1 MADLDTTVAV
11 YKDGADADL
20 DWTLLE
26 DGVLE
31 EKLDIADAA
40 LVENQAG
47 EAVILE
53 RHSPHG
59 WGKGAVAGAV
69 VGVLFP
75 PSLIGM
81 TIVGAGGGELV
92 ARFTRSLGR
101 GKVKDL
107 GEAIDKGSTAIVVIC
122 PTDSTPRVIEKL
134 KNAQSTTT
142 APSGTVDD
150 VKQAMAATD

>member
-11 YKDGADADL
+11 YKDRSDADL
-20 DWTLLE
+20 DCTLLE
-26 DGVLE
+26 DGVQE
-31 EKLDIADAA
+31 EQLDIADAA

-53 RHSPHG
+53 RHSRHG

-69 VGVLFP
+69 VGVLYP

-81 TIVGAGGGELV
+81 AAVGAGGGELV

-107 GEAIDKGSTAIVVIC
+107 GETIDKGSTAIVVIC
-122 PTDSTPRVIEKL
+122 PTTSTPAVTDKL
-134 KNAQSTTT
+134 KHAQATTT
-142 APSGTVDD
+142 AASGSVDD
-150 VKQAMAATD
+150 VKQAMTAS